1 MNEKE
6 LRRLSRLELIAML
19 LEQKRDNERLE
30 AENKELRAQI
40 EDRRLNCREAGS
52 IAEAS
57 LRLNGVFEAAQKAAD
72 QYLENLRIIERKR
85 KEMLEELQEKAGEQD
100 PEMKTTAEADEVR
113 PSPEK
118 TGRANE

>member
-19 LEQKRDNERLE
+19 LEQKRENERLE
-30 AENKELRAQI
+30 AENEKLRAEI

-57 LRLNGVFEAAQKAAD
+57 LRLNGVFEAAQNAAD
-72 QYLENLRIIERKR
+72 QYLENLRIIERTR
-85 KEMLEELQEKAGEQD
+85 KALLEELQEKVGQQA
-100 PEMKTTAEADEVR
+100 PETKTTAEAVRIRSSPDE
-113 PSPEK
+113 
-118 TGRANE
+118 TGRDA

>member
-19 LEQKRDNERLE
+19 LEQKRENERLE

-72 QYLENLRIIERKR
+72 QYLENLRIIERKQ
-85 KEMLEELQEKAGEQD
+85 KEMLEELQQKAGEQD
-100 PEMKTTAEADEVR
+100 PEMKTTTEGLADSSSSDQTER
-113 PSPEK
+113 
-118 TGRANE
+118 GQ